1 MQPSRWKELMAVLS
15 TSKASFNVLYLKTSP
30 SMQLHPGQN
39 GKYWQVSDGGI
50 ACDSEKPAH
59 GFYLELREPT
69 KVCIKT
75 EGGNYLVE
83 KRNGG
88 FNVGGTD
95 EAEATRLIFSLL
107 DCSSCLSQN
116 FRAKQ
121 FALCSGGNGD
131 SFGTS
136 CRRSVLTKSCTRSLP
151 LVFNQYQYH
160 LYKL

>member
-1 MQPSRWKELMAVLS
+1 
-15 TSKASFNVLYLKTSP
+15 
-30 SMQLHPGQN
+30 MQLHPGQN

-107 DCSSCLSQN
+107 LFSSPLSQN
-116 FRAKQ
+116 LRPKQ
-121 FALCSGGNGD
+121 LFPNLHCAQVGMVIPFGQAADDRCSPNPRLQSIYIIAAFLITAL
-131 SFGTS
+131 
-136 CRRSVLTKSCTRSLP
+136 SL
-151 LVFNQYQYH
+151 V
-160 LYKL
+160 